1 MSIHCALISIRCH
14 YNVVTMKKEFL
25 QIRVSEAEKAAL
37 NELALELDKPASVI
51 VRDAIK
57 EKVAESR
64 PRRKKKVET
73 A

>member
-1 MSIHCALISIRCH
+1 
-14 YNVVTMKKEFL
+14 MKKEFL

-37 NELALELDKPASVI
+37 NELAAALDKPASVI